1 METTAA
7 YAGAR
12 FSHPSEAAM
21 SARTDTSTRPLPTHV
36 DTRLPW
42 WALALPVAAF
52 AALLLLIAGPG
63 GAQATADDPGVGRVL
78 QQLQQ
83 TLAP

>member
-1 METTAA
+1 
-7 YAGAR
+7 
-12 FSHPSEAAM
+12 M
-21 SARTDTSTRPLPTHV
+21 SARTDTSTRPLPTRV

-63 GAQATADDPGVGRVL
+63 GAQATAGDQGVGRVL